1 MSQEII
7 IDFTLDNVSKTMI
20 KELAYVNT
28 KTGESMCYFM
38 NEPVLVKNKL
48 IQLDNNN
55 IITIFDYLAKT
66 SENIFLIRGKR
77 QLNILTNLTGRKFHN
92 LEDYGCPE
100 FDSLPFPQIYCGQH
114 TQTHS
119 CALKRAKAF
128 AAWYNE

>member
-1 MSQEII
+1 
-7 IDFTLDNVSKTMI
+7 MI

-28 KTGESMCYFM
+28 KTGESMCQFM

-92 LEDYGCPE
+92 LRLSRVRFLTFSPNLLWSAYANTFLCIKK
-100 FDSLPFPQIYCGQH
+100 S
-114 TQTHS
+114 
-119 CALKRAKAF
+119 
-128 AAWYNE
+128 

>member
-7 IDFTLDNVSKTMI
+7 IDFTLYNVSKTMI
-20 KELAYVNT
+20 KELAYVIT

-66 SENIFLIRGKR
+66 SENIF
-77 QLNILTNLTGRKFHN
+77 
-92 LEDYGCPE
+92 
-100 FDSLPFPQIYCGQH
+100 
-114 TQTHS
+114 
-119 CALKRAKAF
+119 
-128 AAWYNE
+128 